1 MPKINKNDYELYF
14 EEHGSGVPILFLEG
28 LGYSLWMWKYQ
39 LPEVKKWAKAILVDN
54 RGVGK
59 SSPLSNSY
67 SVTSFAEDALRIMNN
82 INIERFYVL
91 GVSMGGF
98 IAQELARI
106 SPERVRG
113 LILVS
118 TSCGGAKSYPMAKE
132 VFDEMTKTLDNES
145 QEEKLKRTMKL
156 AFTSSYPDLNKEN
169 FEEIIKERILTLQDQ
184 KQLLFQS
191 LSVLNFD
198 SYSSNSELNMPSII
212 IAGTE
217 DRVLPWLNSLFLY
230 KSLKNSSLVLFK
242 GQNHLLFMEKYKDFN
257 NLIKNFVFSVE
268 ESSFKEYIM
277 EVK

>member
-1 MPKINKNDYELYF
+1 MPKINKDDYEIYF
-14 EEHGSGVPILFLEG
+14 EEHGSGIPILFLEG

-39 LPEVKKWAKAILVDN
+39 LPDIKKWARAILVDN

-59 SSPLSNSY
+59 STPLSAPY
-67 SVTSFAEDALRIMNN
+67 SVKSFAEDALKVMESLK
-82 INIERFYVL
+82 IERFYVL

-106 SPERVRG
+106 SPEKVKG

-118 TSCGGAKSYPMAKE
+118 TSCGGSKSYPMSKD
-132 VFDEMTKTLDNES
+132 VFDEMTKTLNNETP
-145 QEEKLKRTMKL
+145 EEKLRRTMKL
-156 AFTSSYPDLNKEN
+156 AFTNSFPDLKKDIFN
-169 FEEIIKERILTLQDQ
+169 EIIKERLLALQDQ

-198 SYSSNSELNMPSII
+198 SCSSNSELNTPSII

-217 DRVLPWLNSLFLY
+217 DKVLPWINSIILF
-230 KSLKNSSLVLFK
+230 KSLKNSSLVLFN
-242 GQNHLLFMEKYKDFN
+242 GQNHLLFIEKYKEFN
-257 NLIKNFVFSVE
+257 DLIKNFVLSVE
-268 ESSFKEYIM
+268 EGSFKEYIM

>member
-14 EEHGSGVPILFLEG
+14 EEHGSGIPILFLEG

-39 LPEVKKWAKAILVDN
+39 LSDVKKWARAILVDN

-59 SSPLSNSY
+59 SSPLSAPY
-67 SVTSFAEDALRIMNN
+67 SVTSFAEDALNIMDHL
-82 INIERFYVL
+82 NIEKFYVL

-106 SPERVRG
+106 SPERVKG

-118 TSCGGAKSYPMAKE
+118 TSCGGPKSYSMTKE
-132 VFDEMTKTLDNES
+132 VFDEMMKTVDNET
-145 QEEKLKRTMKL
+145 QKEKLKRTMKL
-156 AFTSSYPDLNKEN
+156 AFTNSYPDLNKEI
-169 FEEIIKERILTLQDQ
+169 FEDIINERILTLQDQ

-191 LSVLNFD
+191 LSLLNFD
-198 SYSSNSELNMPSII
+198 SCTSNSELNMPSII

-217 DRVLPWLNSLFLY
+217 DKVLPWLNSILLY
-230 KSLKNSSLVLFK
+230 KSLKNSSLILFK
-242 GQNHLLFMEKYKDFN
+242 GQNHLLFIEKYKEFN
-257 NLIKNFVFSVE
+257 DLIKNFVLSVE
-268 ESSFKEYIM
+268 EGSFKEYIM

>member
-1 MPKINKNDYELYF
+1 MPKINKDDYELFF
-14 EEHGSGVPILFLEG
+14 EDHGSGIPILFLEG

-39 LPEVKKWAKAILVDN
+39 LPDMKKWARTILVDN

-59 SSPLSNSY
+59 STPLSTSY
-67 SVTSFAEDALRIMNN
+67 SVTSFAEDALKIMDN
-82 INIERFYVL
+82 IKIEKFYVL

-98 IAQELARI
+98 IAQELARL
-106 SPERVRG
+106 SPEKVKG

-118 TSCGGAKSYPMAKE
+118 TSCGGTKSYPMTKE
-132 VFDEMTKTLDNES
+132 VFDEMTKTLNNET

-156 AFTSSYPDLNKEN
+156 AFTNSYPDLSKEI
-169 FEEIIKERILTLQDQ
+169 FEEIINDRLLTLQDQ

-198 SYSSNSELNMPSII
+198 SCSSNSELNMPSII

-217 DRVLPWLNSLFLY
+217 DKVLPWLNSLLLY
-230 KSLKNSSLVLFK
+230 KSLKNSAIVLFK
-242 GQNHLLFMEKYKDFN
+242 SQNHLLFIEKYKEFN
-257 NLIKNFVFSVE
+257 NLIKNFVVSVE